1 MVCSKEFYTTGVWVS
16 AAAKAAVKTLITK
29 EKVNKID
36 VVIPIGKRVTL
47 PVSSRLLDGYAE
59 AKGVKESPEAD
70 DVTHG
75 AVIGARAFPFSG
87 GVVVEGGEGIGL
99 ITKRGLKLPV
109 GEKAINP
116 VPRYFILKN
125 IGELLRELSFSSG
138 VRVEIFVEDG
148 EKIAEKTINPKLGIV
163 GGISILGTKG
173 TIIPFSTKSFM
184 DSIMTELSVA
194 RAQGLKEVVL
204 APGRE
209 SLESA
214 LSLKPDLPPEA
225 FIAVGDFIYFAAKHA
240 ANMGFRRIT
249 FVAQPAKM
257 AKVAYGMKNT
267 HAKHGLLPLDWL
279 ADVLGIPE
287 IAFCNTVREAF
298 LMPEVRK
305 RWKIV
310 EELAKKILKTWTG
323 LEADA
328 ITIFRG

>member
-1 MVCSKEFYTTGVWVS
+1 MKHYKEYYTTGVWAS
-16 AAAKAAVKTLITK
+16 AVAKAAVKTLIMK
-29 EKVNKID
+29 RELNSVD
-36 VVIPIGKRVTL
+36 VVIPIGRRVKL
-47 PVSSRLLDGYAE
+47 PVTTCLLNGCAE
-59 AKGVKESPEAD
+59 ARGVKKSPEAD

-75 AVIGARAFPFSG
+75 AVIGARAFPFQC
-87 GVVVEGGEGIGL
+87 GVIVEGGKGIGL

-125 IGELLRELSFSSG
+125 IGEALKELSFFSG
-138 VRVEIFVEDG
+138 VKVEIFVEDG
-148 EKIAEKTINPKLGIV
+148 EKIAKKTINPKLGIV
-163 GGISILGTKG
+163 GGISILGTRG

-184 DSIMTELSVA
+184 DSILTELSVA
-194 RAQGLKEVVL
+194 KAQGLKEVVL

-214 LSLKPDLPPEA
+214 LSLKPFLPPEA
-225 FIAVGDFIYFAAKHA
+225 FIAMGDFIYFAAKHA
-240 ANMGFRRIT
+240 ANMGFQRVT

-267 HAKHGLLPLDWL
+267 HAKYGLLPLNWL
-279 ADVLGIPE
+279 ADILGIPE

-298 LMPEVRK
+298 LIPEVKR
-305 RWKIV
+305 RWKII
-310 EELAKKILKTWTG
+310 EEMAKTNLESWTG

-328 ITIFRG
+328 ITIFNQ